1 MKNNFKLLSLAV
13 IASIACLSLASCK
26 KEKGGVLG
34 PLATPDF
41 VAVPGTNPNN
51 ITLVNKSS
59 TASIPYWR
67 VGTASTLLKGD
78 SATTSFDNRGTYNVT
93 LYVTNNGGIDSVTK
107 PIVIAQDDVTA
118 CQRNHK
124 GFIAGCTSKTW
135 KLNPAAGAYKVGD
148 ASPDAG
154 NWWASGAG
162 DVTGRSC
169 EFNDEY
175 TFSYASQTF
184 VYDNKGDFFGDGY
197 LGNNTGSCQPNS
209 NYTAVQAPWGSG
221 NFTYTFTDNA
231 GVRGLGQLTVTGLG
245 AHIGLQKVR
254 NGGEVTSAPATAIT
268 YDILAMTHD
277 PGGFDLLV
285 VGVNIGGNGWWA
297 FTLRSN

>member
-1 MKNNFKLLSLAV
+1 MKNNFKLFSLAA
-13 IASIACLSLASCK
+13 IASILCLGLSSCK
-26 KEKGGVLG
+26 KEKGGSLG

-41 VAVPGTNPNN
+41 IAVPGTNPNV

-78 SATTSFDNRGTYNVT
+78 SATTSFDYMGTYNVT
-93 LYVTNNGGIDSVTK
+93 LYVVNNGGLDSVTK
-107 PIVIAQDDVTA
+107 PIVIAQDDITA
-118 CQRNHK
+118 CERNHK

-135 KLNPAAGAYKVGD
+135 KLNPEAGAYKVGD

-154 NWWASGAG
+154 NWWSSGAG

-175 TFSYASQTF
+175 TFTYLDQTF
-184 VYDNKGDFFGDGY
+184 IYDNKGDFFGDGY
-197 LGNNTGSCQPNS
+197 LGDNTGTCQPSS
-209 NYTAVQAPWGSG
+209 NYTATQAPWGSG
-221 NFTYTFTDNA
+221 TFTYTFTDNA
-231 GVRGLGQLTVTGLG
+231 GVRGLGQLTVVGLG

-254 NGGEVTSAPATAIT
+254 NGGENTSAPATSIT

-277 PGGFDLLV
+277 PAGYDILV
-285 VGVNIGGNGWWA
+285 VGVDLGYGWWA
-297 FTLRSN
+297 FTLRSY